1 MGACLRGRLIIRRWG
16 LRRRFSMTTAWT
28 PPGPSR
34 VSKVANTAA
43 RSASK
48 PLVAP

>member
-1 MGACLRGRLIIRRWG
+1 M
-16 LRRRFSMTTAWT
+16 MTAWAS
-28 PPGPSR
+28 PGPSS
-34 VSKVANTAA
+34 VSKAANTAA